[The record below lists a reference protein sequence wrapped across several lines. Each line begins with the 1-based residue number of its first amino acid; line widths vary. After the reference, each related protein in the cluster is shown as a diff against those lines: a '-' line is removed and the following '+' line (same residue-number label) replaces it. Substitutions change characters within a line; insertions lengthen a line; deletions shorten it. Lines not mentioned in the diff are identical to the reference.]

1 MPELLAIGI
10 SHKTAPVALR
20 EKLALTSGQA
30 EGLVSG
36 LLVHTE
42 VHEAIA
48 LSTCN
53 RTELYF
59 VTDDAVT
66 AESIALGYLARYA
79 NIAPTELTPRLYARY
94 GEEAAAH
101 LMRVASGLESMIVG
115 ETEILGQVKRA
126 HERALGASSTG
137 PILNKLFAAAIV
149 AAKRIQ
155 TETSLGAGG
164 VSVSGAAV
172 RLAHETVG
180 DLAGSHALVVGA
192 GQNGELTAKALS
204 DAGMQTVFVANRHY
218 DRAIGVAE
226 SIGGTA
232 TRFEQ
237 LPEQLA
243 RTDIVITSTGSPHTL
258 IHADEMR
265 TVMDQREGR
274 PLLMID
280 IAVPRDI
287 DTDVGELPGVTLFD
301 FDGLQ
306 AAVERNL
313 QARLEEVGGA
323 ETIVLAEARRFDR
336 WVQTLDVVPTVA
348 ELRARAETIAKQVV
362 AENASKFEGATEAD
376 LARIEAMAG
385 SIVSRML
392 HEPTVKLKESAGEE
406 AAYVYIEALRELFGL
421 TADGDTNLDSMD
433 RPPAT
438 IHSIEQQREQRGR
451 PGGR

>member
-20 EKLALTSGQA
+20 EKLSLTTNQA
-30 EGLVSG
+30 ESLVAGLR
-36 LLVHTE
+36 VHQE
-42 VHEAIA
+42 VHEAFA

-66 AESIALGYLARYA
+66 AESIALGYLARFA

-94 GEEAAAH
+94 GEQAAAH
-101 LMRVASGLESMIVG
+101 LMRVAGGLESMIVG

-126 HERALGASSTG
+126 HEVALAAESTG
-137 PILNKLFAAAIV
+137 PILNRLLGAAIG

-155 TETSLGAGG
+155 TETAIGAGG

-172 RLAHETVG
+172 RLAYETVG
-180 DLAGSHALVVGA
+180 ELAGSQALVIGA
-192 GQNGELTAKALS
+192 GQNGELTARALS
-204 DAGMQTVFVANRHY
+204 DAGMKTVFVANRHY
-218 DRAIGVAE
+218 NRAIGVAE

-237 LPEQLA
+237 LPDQLV
-243 RTDIVITSTGSPHTL
+243 RSDIAISSTGSPHTL
-258 IHADEMR
+258 IHVDEMR
-265 TVMDQREGR
+265 TVLEQREGR

-287 DTDVGELPGVTLFD
+287 DPAVGELPGVTLFD
-301 FDGLQ
+301 FDDLQ
-306 AAVERNL
+306 KDVERNL
-313 QARLEEVGGA
+313 QARLEEVGSA
-323 ETIVLAEARRFDR
+323 ETIVSAETRRFDR
-336 WVQTLDVVPTVA
+336 WLATLDVVPTVA
-348 ELRARAETIAKQVV
+348 ELRARAEAIAKQVV

-385 SIVSRML
+385 SIVSRLL
-392 HEPTVKLKESAGEE
+392 HEPTVKLKDSAGEE

-421 TADGDTNLDSMD
+421 TADGDTTLEAME

-438 IHSIEQQREQRGR
+438 IHSIEQQRGQRGR
-451 PGGR
+451 TGRG